1 MFFSILPCLRIG
13 EFEMTSR
20 KEIHVYCTAAAIIE
34 RVHDG
39 ELEVLLQTRWKP
51 EDTLYSGLL
60 EIPGGRIQLGE
71 DVQSALRREIE
82 EETGLQVEEIAPS
95 VDIRR
100 QGKNSKTSV
109 TFVPFCGEQFLGS
122 NYIGFVFICK
132 ASGKLLQK
140 GIYDGKDPR
149 WFKFSELKRILS
161 EKPEEVFPYHLSA
174 LTYYVQQREKEW
186 V

>member
-1 MFFSILPCLRIG
+1 MSTKA
-13 EFEMTSR
+13 E
-20 KEIHVYCTAAAIIE
+20 KHVYCTVAAIIE
-34 RVHDG
+34 RVHDD

-71 DVQSALRREIE
+71 DIQAALRREIE
-82 EETGLQVEEIAPS
+82 EETGLKIEEQSPS

-100 QGKNSKTSV
+100 PGKYGKTGV
-109 TFVPFCGEQFLGS
+109 AFVPFCGEQFLGS

-140 GIYDGKDPR
+140 GIYDGKEPR
-149 WFKFSELKRILS
+149 WLKFSELKKLLLD
-161 EKPEEVFPYHLSA
+161 KPEEIFPYHLSA
-174 LTYYVQQREKEW
+174 LTYYVQQKEKDQE
-186 V
+186 

>member
-1 MFFSILPCLRIG
+1 MFGVPK
-13 EFEMTSR
+13 MTDR
-20 KEIHVYCTAAAIIE
+20 KEKNAHSTVSAIIE

-39 ELEVLLQTRWKP
+39 ELEVLLQTRWKS

-71 DVQSALRREIE
+71 DIQPALSREIE
-82 EETGLQVEEIAPS
+82 EETGLHVEEMAPS

-100 QGKNSKTSV
+100 RGKHGETSV

-122 NYIGFVFICK
+122 NHIGFVFICK
-132 ASGKLLQK
+132 TSGKLLQK

-149 WFKFSELKRILS
+149 WFKFSELKKMLS
-161 EKPEEVFPYHLSA
+161 ERPEDIFPYHLSA
-174 LTYYVQQREKEW
+174 LTYYVKQKEEEQT
-186 V
+186 